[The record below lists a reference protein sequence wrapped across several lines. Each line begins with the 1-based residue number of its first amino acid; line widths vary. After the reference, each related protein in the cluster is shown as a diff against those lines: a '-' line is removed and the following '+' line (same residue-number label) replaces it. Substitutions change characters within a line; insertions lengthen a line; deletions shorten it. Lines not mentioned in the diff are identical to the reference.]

1 MTSDQTNKSNRPKPV
16 FFWNNADVM
25 KWLNRH
31 CEEYHG
37 LYGNLFVEHE
47 ITGRSMVRMNAVS
60 LSRMGIADARH
71 RDDLLRTILKLKL
84 KSDILDLKDLERKG
98 GDVNSSSSIGMS

>member
-1 MTSDQTNKSNRPKPV
+1 MTSDQTSQPNRPKPV

-25 KWLNRH
+25 KWLKRQ
-31 CEEYHG
+31 CEEYYG
-37 LYGNLFVEHE
+37 MYGNLFVEHE
-47 ITGRSMVRMNAVS
+47 ITGRSMVRMNAAS
-60 LSRMGIADARH
+60 LSRMGIADPRH

-98 GDVNSSSSIGMS
+98 GDVNSSSSVRMN